1 MVEQTEH
8 SECGLACATMILN
21 YEGINISLN
30 EIRDTFGVPRG
41 GISLYHLIQVMTAY
55 GIKCK
60 ASKNSNCGIEWSCK
74 EHIIKMHR
82 GLTVANPRE
91 NMYKWC

>member
-41 GISLYHLIQVMTAY
+41 GISLYHLIQV
-55 GIKCK
+55 
-60 ASKNSNCGIEWSCK
+60 SKGQTTRLS
-74 EHIIKMHR
+74 
-82 GLTVANPRE
+82 LNPFLVHT
-91 NMYKWC
+91 

>member
-1 MVEQTEH
+1 MKRKIKMVEQTEH

-60 ASKNSNCGIEWSCK
+60 AYSQIYMNECNQRIAMDGFAEQNGCNAE
-74 EHIIKMHR
+74 
-82 GLTVANPRE
+82 
-91 NMYKWC
+91 

>member
-60 ASKNSNCGIEWSCK
+60 AYEILVYILYEQLVPLLYVYGKKNICYSGE
-74 EHIIKMHR
+74 
-82 GLTVANPRE
+82 
-91 NMYKWC
+91 YKKK